1 MGDFKQLEAWQH
13 GHELARDVHVAFSTR
28 GANRY
33 PGLRSQILRAAASV
47 PSNLAEGCAKRS
59 RRELARFAEM
69 AYASAKEVESHLILA
84 RDVDILPLQQF
95 AALASKTDHVARL
108 CYGLTRL
115 TPPPARQRA
124 LTRRV

>member
-1 MGDFKQLEAWQH
+1 MGDFKQLKAWQH
-13 GHELARDVHVAFSTR
+13 GHELARDVHVAFSIR

-33 PGLRSQILRAAASV
+33 PGLRSQVLRAAASV

-84 RDVDILPLQQF
+84 RDVDILSPQQF
-95 AALASKTDHVARL
+95 TDLASKTDHVARL
-108 CYGLTRL
+108 CYGLTMV
-115 TPPPARQRA
+115 PSPSPSN
-124 LTRRV
+124 